1 MIGAGAAGIGAARRL
16 KALGVDVLVLE
27 AKDRIGG
34 RAHTLH
40 GPSNATLD
48 MGCGWL
54 HSAEQN
60 PWTRL
65 VEPLGL
71 TLDRSPPPWGKPALG
86 FPAAER
92 ADYRRAFASLEE
104 RLDQAADDRPDH
116 AAADLFDPADARWA
130 PLLNAF
136 SGYYNGAPF
145 DQISV
150 RDYAAYQPTDE
161 NWRVKEGYGSLVAAA
176 AAGLDIRLAS
186 PVQSVGLSRDGVT
199 IWTQAGDI
207 AARAVVVAV
216 STDVL
221 AGGAIA
227 FDPPLTDKLEAA
239 AALPLGHVEKA
250 FLTLPQAEDFK
261 ADTPAYG
268 RTDTARTGSYTLKA
282 LGAPV
287 IEAFFGGDLAADLGR
302 APSGAKA
309 AFALEE
315 LGALLG
321 SDFRKAAR
329 PIEESGWSADPF
341 IRGAYSYARVGQ
353 ADARARLWGSV
364 ADRIWFAGEACSAHA
379 FSTAHGAYETGV
391 VAADEI
397 AALLRP
403 S

>member
-1 MIGAGAAGIGAARRL
+1 MIGAGAGGIGAARRL

-40 GPSNATLD
+40 GPTGATLD

-60 PWTRL
+60 PWASL

-92 ADYRRAFASLEE
+92 ADYRRAFAALEDRLE
-104 RLDQAADDRPDH
+104 RAADDRPDH
-116 AAADLFDPADARWA
+116 PASDLFDPADARWT

-150 RDYAAYQPTDE
+150 QDYGAYQPTE
-161 NWRVKEGYGSLVAAA
+161 QNWRVREGYGTLIATAAV
-176 AAGLDIRLAS
+176 GLDIQLSS
-186 PVQSVGLSRDGVT
+186 PVSRVALKGGKVLISTPAGV
-199 IWTQAGDI
+199 IE
-207 AARAVVVAV
+207 ARAVVVAV

-221 AGGAIA
+221 ASGSIA
-227 FDPPLTDKLEAA
+227 FDPPLADKLEAA
-239 AALPLGHVEKA
+239 ATLPLGHVEKA
-250 FLTLPQAEDFK
+250 FLTLPQPEDFK

-287 IEAFFGGDLAADLGR
+287 IEGFFGGDLAADLGR
-302 APSGAKA
+302 EPPGAKA
-309 AFALEE
+309 AFAIEE
-315 LGALLG
+315 LGALFG
-321 SDFRKAAR
+321 SDFRKAAK
-329 PIEESGWSADPF
+329 PIAESGWSADPF

-353 ADARARLWGSV
+353 AGARAQLRRAV
-364 ADRIWFAGEACSAHA
+364 ADRIWFAGEACSAHD

-391 VAADEI
+391 AAADEI
-397 AALLRP
+397 AAVLGRD
-403 S
+403 